1 MAIFPRK
8 GSINSNYKEVFSKFC
23 RFIGLALFL
32 SSGSLLAQNKDTT
45 SNDASLIQNQQAK
58 PGFLSLLDDDESEA
72 LASKRATDSTRAD
85 SAVKKANEVK
95 SPVKKSLSQTREV
108 PTISYKT
115 FVMNEERRKL
125 ENRFSAYINER
136 FFNVAVRKIVGYE
149 DGSYATAQ
157 SELPGVL
164 NVVRKNLPKVVS
176 ERFEIIV
183 DVDTSSTKGDYQF
196 FYNLISGI
204 IPVESDDIV
213 KINFWKFPQAF
224 LKEAPKL
231 PSREELLAE
240 LKAEN
245 DLSKQAAMAEQA
257 MPQQQ
262 QPNQNVP
269 QVESENSQLEGL
281 LERLLER
288 DMELKEEVKPPEKEK
303 GDNLPW
309 IVVIALATIIV
320 LGLLFYLLFRS
331 KSQSKKE
338 DEIDNMELSSVGLKK
353 IAEGVFDE
361 NRPSMKKDEF
371 KTHLLENPAAVAAF
385 LNSIIEQNNDE
396 ALSVFAHLARPFQD
410 LVAMTKPFMLYNNFL
425 LVLSKLDQPGDEKI
439 DSNSIDKFLVTFN
452 SAVKVLSNSQA
463 DSTAE
468 LKGGKIFGFLDQLS
482 DNQISSLLSGDK
494 PELASVVFAQL
505 NRDRKLA
512 VLENIE
518 PELRS
523 EILIALSDIKKMP
536 LSVIKEVGIR
546 YSKKAREV
554 AGLEDV
560 KIDGIKALVETLDE
574 LDLKKQ
580 SDIIDTMRANNLEKG
595 ERLEKMFIG
604 INGLIRIPEVS
615 LRAALSDLQTDTVI
629 RALHGITPEEV
640 EHILQARPPREREL
654 IKSELEVAPTFTS
667 AEQISARKLV
677 LQNVRKVT
685 L

>member
-1 MAIFPRK
+1 MFLKI
-8 GSINSNYKEVFSKFC
+8 C
-23 RFIGLALFL
+23 RFIFLALFL
-32 SSGSLLAQNKDTT
+32 SSGTLLAQDKDTT
-45 SNDASLIQNQQAK
+45 SNDAALIQNQQAK

-72 LASKRATDSTRAD
+72 LAFKRATDSTRAD

-95 SPVKKSLSQTREV
+95 SPDKKSLSQTREV

-136 FFNVAVRKIVGYE
+136 YFNVAVRKIVGYE

-196 FYNLISGI
+196 FYNLIGGI

-240 LKAEN
+240 LKSEN
-245 DLSKQAAMAEQA
+245 DLSKQAAAAEQA

-262 QPNQNVP
+262 PNQNAP
-269 QVESENSQLEGL
+269 QVESENTQLEGL

-288 DMELKEEVKPPEKEK
+288 DMELKEDVKPPEKEK
-303 GDNLPW
+303 EDNLPW
-309 IVVIALATIIV
+309 IIVIALATIIV

-331 KSQSKKE
+331 RSNKKKE
-338 DEIDNMELSSVGLKK
+338 EEIDNMELSSVGLKK

-629 RALHGITPEEV
+629 RALHGITLEEV

-654 IKSELEVAPTFTS
+654 IKSELEVAATFTS